1 MIPDRTKTELFRATV
16 DYANDTIKLAL
27 LKESTEYSP
36 DSTAHE
42 FVADVLDGGTT
53 GAEFGDTNYSRKTLT
68 TSVSEDNTD
77 NEGVFDAGDVTF
89 SSLGGSQT
97 IEAVLIY
104 KQVGG
109 DDTTPGDDP
118 ILRIIDDSEAADLPL
133 ATNGGDVTF
142 SFDAEGV
149 INIS

>member
-1 MIPDRTKTELFRATV
+1 MIPDRTKTELFRANV
-16 DYANDTIKLAL
+16 DYANDTVRLAL

-36 DSTAHE
+36 DPSAHE
-42 FVADVLDGGTT
+42 FVNDVLDGGTT
-53 GAEFGDTNYSRKTLT
+53 GAEFDDTNYGRKTLT

-77 NEGVFDAGDVTF
+77 NEGVFDAPDVPF

-97 IEAVLIY
+97 IEAILIY

-118 ILRIIDDSEAADLPL
+118 ILRILDDSEEADLPL
-133 ATNGGDVTF
+133 ATNGGDVAV